1 MAMPPT
7 PPSLTALEQRI
18 SQLEFHL
25 AHLQRDY
32 DSLNQVALEQAKK
45 LQTLSQLVH
54 QSETMLQNLMGSEPS
69 EPEPP
74 PPHY

>member
-1 MAMPPT
+1 MPPA

-18 SQLEFHL
+18 AQLEFHL

-32 DSLNQVALEQAKK
+32 DSLNQVALEQAKT
-45 LQTLSQLVH
+45 LETLSQLIR
-54 QSETMLQNLMGSEPS
+54 QSETMLQNLVASEQS